1 MIKVN
6 LLPFRAARKKEN
18 IRRQVSIFLLS
29 IMFVALCMYYYN
41 ISLNNKINDYNVKI
55 ENIKNEVAKY
65 NKITKEV
72 EDIKD
77 RLDILNKKTGVIKN
91 LELNRKEPV
100 LLLDTMT
107 FMVIPKQMWFTNLEA
122 KEEVVTIKGFA
133 LDNKTVADFMTRLE
147 ESKLFDSVNLI
158 TLKQQNYNKNI
169 NLKGFVISCNKTPHD
184 NAGTDKANKQ

>member
-41 ISLNNKINDYNVKI
+41 ISLNNKLNAYNVKT
-55 ENIKNEVAKY
+55 ENIRNKVAKY

-72 EDIKD
+72 EDIKN

-100 LLLDTMT
+100 RLLDTMT
-107 FMVIPKQMWFTNLEA
+107 FTVIPKRMWFTNLEA

-133 LDNKTVADFMTRLE
+133 LDNKTVADFMTRIE
-147 ESKLFDSVNLI
+147 ESKLFDSVNLM

-169 NLKGFVISCNKTPHD
+169 NLKGFVISCNKLPPD
-184 NAGTDKANKQ
+184 NAGTDKANK

>member
-18 IRRQVSIFLLS
+18 IRQQVSIFLLS

-41 ISLNNKINDYNVKI
+41 ISLNNKLNAYNVKT
-55 ENIKNEVAKY
+55 ENIRNEVAKY

-72 EDIKD
+72 EDIKN
-77 RLDILNKKTGVIKN
+77 RLDILNKKIGVIKN

-100 LLLDTMT
+100 QLLDTMT
-107 FMVIPKQMWFTNLEA
+107 FTVIPKRMWFTNLEA

-133 LDNKTVADFMTRLE
+133 LDNKTVADFMTSIE
-147 ESKLFDSVNLI
+147 ESKLFDSVNLM

-169 NLKGFVISCNKTPHD
+169 NLKGFVISCNKLPPD
-184 NAGTDKANKQ
+184 NADTDKANK